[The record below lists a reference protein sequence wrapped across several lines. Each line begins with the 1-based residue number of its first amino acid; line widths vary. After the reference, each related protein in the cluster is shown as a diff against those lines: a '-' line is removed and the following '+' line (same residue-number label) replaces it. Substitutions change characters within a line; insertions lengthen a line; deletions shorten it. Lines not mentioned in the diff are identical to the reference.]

1 MQLSDI
7 DLLDRDRFT
16 EGIPHDWFTFLRRE
30 APVYHHPEPGGPG
43 FWVITKHE
51 DVVAVGRDGTTFS
64 SDQKRGGV
72 VGLEGP
78 TDGSNMELAGNLML
92 TMDAP
97 EHTRYRKLVNHGF
110 TPRRVTALEP
120 HIRELTNQ
128 ILDEVIEAG
137 ECDFVVDVAAEL
149 PLQVI
154 AEMLGVPHE
163 DRHKLFEWSNRMV
176 GSEDPEYIVPDTEVQ
191 AAQVEMFMYANELAQ
206 QRRANPRD
214 DIVTALL
221 EAEVDGDRLSEMDF
235 NMFFLLLSVAGNETT
250 RNSIAH
256 GMLAF
261 LENPDQYQALV
272 ADLSLAGSA
281 TEEIV
286 RWASPV
292 MYFRRNV
299 TRDTEIRGQQIK
311 EGEKVSIWYVSANRD
326 EDVFEAPFRFDIRRN
341 PNDHIG
347 FGGGGPHHC
356 LGANLAR
363 MEIRVL
369 FEELARRVPEIES
382 TGKEQ
387 HLRSNFIGGIKHLPV
402 RFTPGRREF
411 A

>member
-7 DLLDRDRFT
+7 DLLNRDRFT
-16 EGIPHDWFTFLRRE
+16 EGIPHDWFTLLRRE
-30 APVYHHPEPGGPG
+30 APVYHHPEPDGPG
-43 FWVITKHE
+43 FWVITKYD
-51 DVVAVGRDGTTFS
+51 DVVAVGRDGKTFS
-64 SDQKRGGV
+64 SDQARGGV
-72 VGLEGP
+72 VMLEGP
-78 TDGSNMELAGNLML
+78 TADLGEMPPGNLML

-97 EHTRYRKLVNHGF
+97 EHTRYRKLVNAGF
-110 TPRRVTALEP
+110 TPRRINALEP
-120 HIRELTNQ
+120 HIRDLTVG
-128 ILDEVIEAG
+128 ILDQVIEAG

-154 AEMLGVPHE
+154 AEMLGVPME

-176 GSEDPEYIVPDTEVQ
+176 GSEDPEYIVADAEIE
-191 AAQVEMFMYANELAQ
+191 AAQAEMFMYANELARE
-206 QRRANPRD
+206 RRENPRD

-221 EAEVDGDRLSEMDF
+221 DAEVDGDRLSEMDF
-235 NMFFLLLSVAGNETT
+235 NLFFLLLSVAGNETT
-250 RNSIAH
+250 RNSMAH

-261 LENPDQYQALV
+261 LENPDQYELLV
-272 ADLSLAGSA
+272 KDPSLATPA

-299 TRDTEIRGQQIK
+299 TKDTEIRGQQIK
-311 EGEKVSIWYVSANRD
+311 AGEKVAIYYVSANRD
-326 EDVFEAPFRFDIRRN
+326 EDVFEHPFTFDIRRD
-341 PNDHIG
+341 PNDHVG

-369 FEELARRVPEIES
+369 FEEMARRIPRVEA
-382 TGKEQ
+382 TGEAA

-402 RFTPGRREF
+402 QFAPAERES